1 MIGAVATG
9 IMNNPALG
17 LFLAVPHYLSAFT
30 VGFLMR
36 YYKKER
42 ISGKDAHVS
51 NPITD
56 MLNHRKK
63 DGRPVGMII
72 GDAVKAGVNLILIIG
87 GFIIFFSVIT
97 GLLKISGFLES
108 LSIMASKIIP
118 FDSITPDIIS
128 GLLIGFLEVTN
139 GVKECASLQLLLV
152 YKLMIISFIIGFGG
166 LSVNA
171 QVMSI
176 ISETDLKFN
185 VYFAFKILQG
195 ITASVYSYIL
205 FNCFSD
211 LQVFSP
217 DYTAGTGIWD
227 ISTHGSWIHVL
238 MNSLINLL
246 FVIFLMLIH
255 FLIKYK
261 RGRKH
266 QSLFN

>member
-1 MIGAVATG
+1 
-9 IMNNPALG
+9 
-17 LFLAVPHYLSAFT
+17 
-30 VGFLMR
+30 
-36 YYKKER
+36 
-42 ISGKDAHVS
+42 
-51 NPITD
+51 
-56 MLNHRKK
+56 
-63 DGRPVGMII
+63 MII

-217 DYTAGTGIWD
+217 DYTAGTGIW
-227 ISTHGSWIHVL
+227 TYPHMAVGF
-238 MNSLINLL
+238 M
-246 FVIFLMLIH
+246 
-255 FLIKYK
+255 Y
-261 RGRKH
+261 
-266 QSLFN
+266 